1 MKLFLITL
9 TLLLTTTFAVRTHFT
24 QHTLST
30 DVKPSEDIPNK
41 DILFSHQSK
50 FAQTHIKR
58 SSSFSST
65 STDSNAKAVKK
76 VALSSNIAQRHEN
89 VFEGSQMQSVF
100 TDAPTK
106 PVENTTFSSQLFKE
120 LFQDLDFD
128 ADKDEGEGEFVGD
141 DDNDEAQSDEGR
153 GEFGGDNDY
162 DEAESESTAPAS
174 ATTADETQAQVA
186 SAPVAET
193 DRDEK
198 DAAMLN
204 RYSGFGLIFA
214 LFIGVI
220 A

>member
-128 ADKDEGEGEFVGD
+128 ADKDEDELAGD
-141 DDNDEAQSDEGR
+141 NDNDEAES
-153 GEFGGDNDY
+153 GES
-162 DEAESESTAPAS
+162 AAPAS

>member
-41 DILFSHQSK
+41 DILVSHQSK

-58 SSSFSST
+58 SSSLSST
-65 STDSNAKAVKK
+65 STDSNAKTVKK

-89 VFEGSQMQSVF
+89 VFEASQTQSVF
-100 TDAPTK
+100 TEAPTK
-106 PVENTTFSSQLFKE
+106 PVENTKFSSQLFKE

-128 ADKDEGEGEFVGD
+128 ADKDEDELAGD
-141 DDNDEAQSDEGR
+141 NDNDEAES
-153 GEFGGDNDY
+153 GES
-162 DEAESESTAPAS
+162 AAPAS
-174 ATTADETQAQVA
+174 ATTADETQAQAAKA
-186 SAPVAET
+186 SASET